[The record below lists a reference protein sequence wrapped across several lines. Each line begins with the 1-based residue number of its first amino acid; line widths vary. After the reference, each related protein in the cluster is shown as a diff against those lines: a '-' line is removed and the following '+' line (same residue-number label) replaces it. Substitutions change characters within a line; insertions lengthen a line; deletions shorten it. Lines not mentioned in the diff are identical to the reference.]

1 MVSSKKEN
9 MLASLEMIQKDFGGA
24 EEYMRKK
31 CEMSSEEIE
40 QLKSNLKA
48 SRA

>member
-24 EEYMRKK
+24 EEYMTKN
-31 CEMSSEEIE
+31 CEISSEEVE
-40 QLKSNLKA
+40 QLKQNLKA
-48 SRA
+48 S